1 MFRERRP
8 SDVAGG
14 LFAAKTTVLD
24 MSDPP
29 GSTGERFDLDCP
41 VYALV
46 TIERPATA
54 SRGDPHSALAPNDR
68 AG

>member
-1 MFRERRP
+1 
-8 SDVAGG
+8 VAGG
-14 LFAAKTTVLD
+14 LFALRTTVWTC
-24 MSDPP
+24 PIRP
-29 GSTGERFDLDCP
+29 GSTGERFDLDYP